1 MRTTTVATAA
11 TLLLIA
17 ACDTSVTNPGL
28 IGDDALDKPES
39 WSAVAL
45 GGRRALADAIGS
57 SGTTGGQLLYWG
69 AAVSFEIN
77 PAGSTGSYGIPTDV
91 QTGLPTDATMN
102 ADWTSSNIA
111 RYAPE
116 AAVYRFRRVM
126 PDTLFAKS
134 LFVGQAYL
142 YAGFANRLLGENFCQ
157 SVIPVEIPD
166 PTQYRIGPGSL
177 GPQTLYFRRADT
189 AFTNAI
195 AVLIASGLTDTGTT
209 SLLRAAYAGRA
220 SVRADLATYGLAQ
233 WAAVL
238 TDAALVPNT
247 AVFQVPYA
255 ATSPDQYNYLYWARA
270 NQSFRAHTQWGT
282 FYEGY
287 YRTTR
292 DPRVRWNTT
301 AGTMKPFG
309 DAAVAKFGGRVPFW
323 PEAKY
328 TSTSDPVRLSSGWE
342 MRLIEA
348 EAALVAGDLAKAQSN
363 INARRRALRADTTL
377 AKTLDTVV
385 VATLVDGW
393 AALKRERALELWLE
407 GRRLGDL
414 RRWIE
419 NNVPGGSDDGT
430 YRASTTDILHTTP
443 LETMTTPVARALCFP
458 VGRNERE
465 TNPNVP

>member
-1 MRTTTVATAA
+1 MRTTTVATAV
-11 TLLLIA
+11 TLLLTA

-116 AAVYRFRRVM
+116 AAVFRFRRVM

-233 WAAVL
+233 WADVL

-247 AVFQVPYA
+247 AAFQVPYRDV
-255 ATSPDQYNYLYWARA
+255 PDQYNYLYWARA

-282 FYEGY
+282 FYERY
-287 YRTTR
+287 YRTTG
-292 DPRVRWNTT
+292 DPRVRWDTT
-301 AGTMKPFG
+301 ALLG

-328 TSTSDPVRLSSGWE
+328 TTTAAPVRLSSGWE
-342 MRLIEA
+342 MRLISA
-348 EAALVAGDLAKAQSN
+348 EAALVSGDAATAVDSMN
-363 INARRRALRADTTL
+363 RRRANLSLPLYDR
-377 AKTLDTVV
+377 TVS
-385 VATLVDGW
+385 VDSAW
-393 AALKRERALELWLE
+393 SLLKLERALELWLE
-407 GRRLGDL
+407 ARRIGDL
-414 RRWIE
+414 RRWI
-419 NNVPGGSDDGT
+419 
-430 YRASTTDILHTTP
+430 
-443 LETMTTPVARALCFP
+443 
-458 VGRNERE
+458 
-465 TNPNVP
+465 

>member
-1 MRTTTVATAA
+1 MRTTTVVTAA

-111 RYAPE
+111 RYAPD

-142 YAGFANRLLGENFCQ
+142 YAGFANRLLGENFCE
-157 SVIPVEIPD
+157 SVIPVENPD
-166 PTQYRIGPGSL
+166 GSLAPGSL
-177 GPQTLYFRRADT
+177 GSHTLYFLRGDT

-195 AVLIASGLTDTGTT
+195 TIFTASGKTDTQTT
-209 SLLRAAYAGRA
+209 NFIRAARAGRA
-220 SVRADLATYGLAQ
+220 SVRADLATYGLAP
-233 WAAVL
+233 WTDALA
-238 TDAALVPNT
+238 DAALVPDT
-247 AVFQVPYA
+247 ATFQVPYSSA
-255 ATSPDQYNYLYWARA
+255 SPDQYNYLYWARA
-270 NQSFRAHTQWGT
+270 DQSFRAHTEWGT

-292 DPRVRWNTT
+292 DPRVKWDTT
-301 AGTMKPFG
+301 TGTMKPFG
-309 DAAVAKFGGRVPFW
+309 DAAVAKFGGLVPFW

>member
-1 MRTTTVATAA
+1 
-11 TLLLIA
+11 
-17 ACDTSVTNPGL
+17 
-28 IGDDALDKPES
+28 
-39 WSAVAL
+39 
-45 GGRRALADAIGS
+45 
-57 SGTTGGQLLYWG
+57 
-69 AAVSFEIN
+69 
-77 PAGSTGSYGIPTDV
+77 
-91 QTGLPTDATMN
+91 MN

-157 SVIPVEIPD
+157 SVIPVETPD
-166 PTQYRIGPGSL
+166 PTQYRLSPGSL
-177 GPQTLYFRRADT
+177 GPQTLYFQRADT

-195 AVLIASGLTDTGTT
+195 AVFIASGLTDTGTT

-233 WAAVL
+233 WADVL

-247 AVFQVPYA
+247 AVFQAPYA

-292 DPRVRWNTT
+292 DPRVRWDTT
-301 AGTMKPFG
+301 GLQG

-328 TSTSDPVRLSSGWE
+328 ATTSAPVRLSSGWE
-342 MRLIEA
+342 MRLLEA
-348 EAALVAGDLAKAQSN
+348 EAALVAGDTATARAKMN
-363 INARRRALRADTTL
+363 LRRTALTL
-377 AKTLDTVV
+377 PGVTFTNLTEAWT
-385 VATLVDGW
+385 
-393 AALKRERALELWLE
+393 ALKTERAIELWLE
-407 GRRLGDL
+407 ARRLGDL
-414 RRWIE
+414 RRWID
-419 NNVPGGSDDGT
+419 NNVPGGYIDGT
-430 YRASTTDILHTTP
+430 YRGSVADTLHATP
-443 LETMTTPVARALCFP
+443 LETMTAPTARALCFP